1 LEYLFPQ
8 KRVKCEQIIVELYIA
23 VHIYNNLKVSSLSP
37 KTRTVEF
44 SLLFKDGYANAMG
57 MSYDSVREFSFSIDP
72 AGQAFVPPTVADFV
86 YAGRVVGDGN
96 CFFRALS
103 LRLFGTQ
110 VMC

>member
-1 LEYLFPQ
+1 
-8 KRVKCEQIIVELYIA
+8 
-23 VHIYNNLKVSSLSP
+23 
-37 KTRTVEF
+37 
-44 SLLFKDGYANAMG
+44 